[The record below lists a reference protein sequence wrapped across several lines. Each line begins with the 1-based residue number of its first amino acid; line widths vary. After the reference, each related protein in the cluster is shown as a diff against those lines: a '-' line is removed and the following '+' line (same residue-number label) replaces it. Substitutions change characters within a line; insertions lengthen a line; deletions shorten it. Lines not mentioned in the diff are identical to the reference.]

1 MYYDFKCTNEKCESF
16 DIQVDRNISYTEL
29 ENQMC
34 DKCGEPLKRV
44 WNSSVGIK
52 TSDGYKS

>member
-1 MYYDFKCTNEKCESF
+1 MVYDFKCTNEKCEEF
-16 DIQVDRNISYTEL
+16 DKLVELNIPYSELDNQVCS
-29 ENQMC
+29 
-34 DKCGEPLKRV
+34 CGELLKRV